1 MIADVPAGGPDIPG
15 LLASIDA
22 KLGSIDAELARIEDE
37 EIPAVEQRAE
47 ARESRLIFWGRIATV
62 VVVTAL
68 VAAYVLGYLAWHQSI
83 TRITRLEQANAAHV
97 RSACITANQVRADD
111 LAAEEVFTRYVRDTA
126 SDPGSPAV
134 RAEAERILAL
144 FRAKDRQRPC
154 PK

>member
-37 EIPAVEQRAE
+37 EIPAVERRVRAGRNIGIAALILGVVLALAVGIIAFQN
-47 ARESRLIFWGRIATV
+47 ARRD
-62 VVVTAL
+62 
-68 VAAYVLGYLAWHQSI
+68 AANVRANCLAGN
-83 TRITRLEQANAAHV
+83 QA
-97 RSACITANQVRADD
+97 RADD
-111 LAAEEVFTRYVRDTA
+111 LKAEEVFTRYVRDTA
-126 SDPGSPAV
+126 SDPASPAV